1 MTDTTEGAKVAQR
14 GSQARL
20 STLPQDLTNPDSAV
34 VVEALSRRCDQC
46 RAPIGQLCVQRGG
59 YRADLTGRL
68 VHLGRL
74 LKP

>member
-1 MTDTTEGAKVAQR
+1 MTDTGDGSNVAQR
-14 GSQARL
+14 RSQAAI
-20 STLPQDLTNPDSAV
+20 STLPQDLTNPESAIV
-34 VVEALSRRCDQC
+34 RESLSRRCDQC
-46 RAPIGQLCVQRGG
+46 RAPIGQLCVKRGG